1 MILSAQ
7 SIRLRMNNPNLPRI
21 KPFSESKQAL
31 GMSYGLSHAGY
42 DIRLGSFGSSSFVES
57 WNLEPGDFILV
68 SSLEWMSIPDDII
81 GRVHDKSTLA
91 RHGLALQNTILEPG
105 WFGHITLE
113 ISNHSQNHYWLR
125 KGQPIAQVIFELLD
139 QPTERPYKGKYQNQP
154 NEPVQPKYEE

>member
-7 SIRLRMNNPNLPRI
+7 SIRMRLCDSIR
-21 KPFSESKQAL
+21 PFSESKQAL

-42 DIRLGSFGSSSFVES
+42 DIRLGSFNLPALES
-57 WNLEPGDFILV
+57 VVLRPNEFILV
-68 SSLEWMSIPDDII
+68 SSLEWMSIPNDII

-113 ISNHSQNHYWLR
+113 ISNHSAGPYWLR

-139 QPTERPYKGKYQNQP
+139 QPTERPYKGKYQDQP